1 VDRAAGEVAA
11 MTALAL
17 SLLWK
22 LWPAILAVGGA
33 LLWGFRQRQA
43 GAAKERAKREAADRM
58 VEDIADQIDGDVHA
72 MTPPQRREALRKRAQ
87 G

>member
-1 VDRAAGEVAA
+1 

-22 LWPAILAVGGA
+22 LWPAILAV
-33 LLWGFRQRQA
+33 A

-58 VEDIADQIDGDVHA
+58 VEDIADQVQSDVGSMSPEQIDA
-72 MTPPQRREALRKRAQ
+72 ELRKRSRK
-87 G
+87 

>member
-1 VDRAAGEVAA
+1 

-22 LWPAILAVGGA
+22 AGPIILAVIGWLGA
-33 LLWGFRQRQA
+33 RLYYMRA

-58 VEDIADQIDGDVHA
+58 VEDIADQISDDVGA
-72 MTPPQRREALRKRAQ
+72 MTPPQRREALRKRAR

>member
-1 VDRAAGEVAA
+1 

-58 VEDIADQIDGDVHA
+58 VEDIADQVQSDVGSMSKEQIDA
-72 MTPPQRREALRKRAQ
+72 ELRKRAKR
-87 G
+87 

>member
-1 VDRAAGEVAA
+1 MGLVD

-22 LWPAILAVGGA
+22 AWPIAVAFIGWLGA
-33 LLWGFRQRQA
+33 RIYYMRA

-58 VEDIADQIDGDVHA
+58 VEDISDQIQNDVRA
-72 MTPPQRREALRKRAQ
+72 MSPEQVDAELRKRSRK
-87 G
+87 

>member
-1 VDRAAGEVAA
+1 

-58 VEDIADQIDGDVHA
+58 VEDIADQIQNDVRA
-72 MTPPQRREALRKRAQ
+72 MSPEQVDAELRKRSRK
-87 G
+87 

>member
-1 VDRAAGEVAA
+1 

-43 GAAKERAKREAADRM
+43 GAAKERAKREAADRL
-58 VEDIADQIDGDVHA
+58 VNEIADDVQSDVGSMSPEQIDA
-72 MTPPQRREALRKRAQ
+72 ELRKRAKR
-87 G
+87 